1 MIHVAITRTVRPG
14 HEQEFEQRVA
24 EMSLEVE
31 REPGVEGAYLLR
43 PADAG
48 SRAYGILR
56 TFSSKAARDRFYRSE
71 VYARF
76 TETIAPLVEGPPLER
91 DIRGLEGFF
100 VAPSA
105 GGPPPWK
112 MALVTWLAVNPAVF
126 VCIHLVKAVL
136 GPQPELVEL
145 LVGNTLVISLLT
157 WVLMP
162 LLTRVLAKWLRA
174 PPRRGTSSAEAT
186 P

>member
-24 EMSLEVE
+24 ELSLEAE

-43 PADAG
+43 PADEG
-48 SRAYGILR
+48 SREYGILR
-56 TFSSKAARDRFYRSE
+56 TFSSKAARDRFHRSE
-71 VYARF
+71 AYARF
-76 TETIAPLVEGPPLER
+76 TAAIAPLVEGPPRKR

-100 VAPSA
+100 VAPSS

-112 MALVTWLAVNPAVF
+112 MALVTWLAVNPTVF
-126 VCIHLVKAVL
+126 VCIRVVKAVL

-145 LVGNTLVISLLT
+145 LVGNTLVIALLT

-162 LLTRVLAKWLRA
+162 LLTRVLARWLRA
-174 PPRRGTSSAEAT
+174 PAGTGS
-186 P
+186 